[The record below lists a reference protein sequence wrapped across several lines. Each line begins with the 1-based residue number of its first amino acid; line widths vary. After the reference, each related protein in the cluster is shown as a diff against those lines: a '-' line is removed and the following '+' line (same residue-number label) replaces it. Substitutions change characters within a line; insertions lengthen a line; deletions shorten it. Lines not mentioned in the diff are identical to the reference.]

1 MILHKYTKANNKGG
15 IDVEETKSHV
25 RPLYL
30 KAAQQ
35 EIQKSISIEEI
46 IASIHGQ
53 LLILPGLRD
62 LQTLKEIKEYNQAA
76 SYYRISAAGCLQRM
90 ACGDWHET
98 LLSLLVTS
106 LYQAK
111 NQDHLR
117 WKKIQS
123 IWLEAP
129 KGFQSCIDNFLCWLT
144 VTQEH
149 VKQTMILSQQLIGT
163 KTWLQFMPHS

>member
-1 MILHKYTKANNKGG
+1 MEDAT
-15 IDVEETKSHV
+15 SHV
-25 RPLYL
+25 RLFYI
-30 KAAQQ
+30 KAAQKELQ
-35 EIQKSISIEEI
+35 RSISIEEI
-46 IASIHGQ
+46 VSSIYGQ
-53 LLILPGLRD
+53 LLLSPELGGLY
-62 LQTLKEIKEYNQAA
+62 QLKEMKEYNQAA